1 MIVGRF
7 AARGPQ
13 HALVDVGDDDA
24 RSSLGKRFHYSAPD
38 TMRATRNE
46 GHFVFQS

>member
-1 MIVGRF
+1 LQRE
-7 AARGPQ
+7 ARSTL
-13 HALVDVGDDDA
+13 LVDIGDDDA